1 MKANVPSAGRSENLN
16 NAGGF
21 TLLALFGVSLGG
33 IKGALFSSANIPAAV
48 AVLVIA
54 VSAAYAD
61 HQNKIVSDQAAR
73 ADVLA
78 KVNLIRAKLEGNIN
92 GNLQLVHG
100 LVATVVTEPYMGQ
113 QRFASL
119 ASNLFGEGSQLNNIA
134 GAPDLVV
141 CLM

>member
-1 MKANVPSAGRSENLN
+1 M
-16 NAGGF
+16 
-21 TLLALFGVSLGG
+21 
-33 IKGALFSSANIPAAV
+33 

-54 VSAAYAD
+54 ISAAYAD

-73 ADVLA
+73 ADVLV

-119 ASNLFGEGSQLNNIA
+119 EQYCRRARSGRFLDVPAKGQRESGGPRLPQ
-134 GAPDLVV
+134 G
-141 CLM
+141 